1 MAGGSRAAIMDVGWR
16 SRKAFATRWWER
28 KEDLKRK
35 GWRVK
40 GESEGWRRV
49 MESGVFRLGF
59 DQIYEFSSLLA
70 KLRVIEADFR
80 EVIAGVVL
88 CPELF
93 GK

>member
-1 MAGGSRAAIMDVGWR
+1 MR
-16 SRKAFATRWWER
+16 
-28 KEDLKRK
+28 
-35 GWRVK
+35 
-40 GESEGWRRV
+40 SEGGGWECRRSGL
-49 MESGVFRLGF
+49 ESGAFRLGF

-88 CPELF
+88 RPELF